1 MSLQAMQAWVPVDI
15 TEAYKNVLDRFEN
28 KNTDR
33 FIKKPWVEKLLW
45 MWWMWGQP
53 SPLEAPQATPT
64 WAAETTQAVAQGSLT
79 AGM

>member
-1 MSLQAMQAWVPVDI
+1 VDM
-15 TEAYKNVLDRFEN
+15 TEVFKNVLDRFEN

-45 MWWMWGQP
+45 MWWLGGQP

-64 WAAETTQAVAQGSLT
+64 WAADLTQKIAQGWLV
-79 AGM
+79 AWM